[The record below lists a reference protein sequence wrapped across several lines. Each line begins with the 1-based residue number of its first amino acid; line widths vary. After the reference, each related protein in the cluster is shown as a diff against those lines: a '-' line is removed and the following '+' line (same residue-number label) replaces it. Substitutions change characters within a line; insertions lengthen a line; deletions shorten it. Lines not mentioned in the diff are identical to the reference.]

1 MYHAIGTPLPL
12 GLAALSVPTS
22 LLAEHVAALSGAGY
36 RLTGLTRA
44 LEAPEGEHVV
54 ALTFDDGFCDFL
66 DNAVGVLET
75 AGAGAT
81 QYVPTST
88 IGGTADW
95 LPGEAAGLRLMDDA
109 ALREVAA
116 AGIEIG
122 SHNDVHVPMD
132 VLPRAVVAAQVA
144 GSRARLEDT
153 VSAPVRSFCY
163 PHGYHGRSVRRAVR
177 AAGFDNACAIG
188 HRLQAPAGDRY
199 AVQRLMVTPG
209 HDPDGLLRL
218 VEHGVPGVV
227 PTLKRYAGPGWRA
240 ARWAAR
246 KAGRTWT

>member
-1 MYHAIGTPLPL
+1 MYHAIGTPLPA

-22 LLAEHVAALSGAGY
+22 LLAEHVDALTGAGY
-36 RLTGLTRA
+36 RLSGLSDA
-44 LEAPEGEHVV
+44 LDRPAQQRVV

-66 DNAVGVLET
+66 DNAVGVLAS

-88 IGGTADW
+88 IGGTAAW
-95 LPGEAAGLRLMDDA
+95 LPGEAAALGLMDDA

-132 VLPRAVVAAQVA
+132 VLPRAVVATQVA
-144 GSRARLEDT
+144 RSRERLEE
-153 VSAPVRSFCY
+153 VAGAPVRSFCY
-163 PHGYHGRSVRRAVR
+163 PHGYHGRAVRRAVR

-188 HRLQAPAGDRY
+188 HRLQRPDGDRY
-199 AVQRLMVTPG
+199 AVQRVMVTPD
-209 HDPDGLLRL
+209 HDPDALLRL

-227 PTLKRYAGPGWRA
+227 PALKRYAGPGWRA
-240 ARWAAR
+240 ARWGAL